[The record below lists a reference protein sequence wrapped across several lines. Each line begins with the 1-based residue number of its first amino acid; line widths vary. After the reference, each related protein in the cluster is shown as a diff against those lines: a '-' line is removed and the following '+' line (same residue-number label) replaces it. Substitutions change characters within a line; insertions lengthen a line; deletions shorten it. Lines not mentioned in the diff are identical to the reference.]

1 MSKIK
6 GQNIRIGVKTEGGTV
21 KYFAASTSCSLNVNA
36 DVEDSSTKDDAVSG
50 VAWRTQEVVGK
61 NWDCSVEM
69 QLVDADTAANIG
81 LDVADMVGTE
91 VDVEVNT
98 VSGEQNRTKQSTLY
112 TGKALITAWSGTFQN
127 RQTGTAS
134 VSLQGQGALTKGE

>member
-6 GQNIRIGVKTEGGTV
+6 GQNIRIGVKAEGGTV

-61 NWDCSVEM
+61 NWECSVEM

-98 VSGEQNRTKQSTLY
+98 VSGENNRTKQSTLY

-134 VSLQGQGALTKGE
+134 VSLQGQGALTKGA